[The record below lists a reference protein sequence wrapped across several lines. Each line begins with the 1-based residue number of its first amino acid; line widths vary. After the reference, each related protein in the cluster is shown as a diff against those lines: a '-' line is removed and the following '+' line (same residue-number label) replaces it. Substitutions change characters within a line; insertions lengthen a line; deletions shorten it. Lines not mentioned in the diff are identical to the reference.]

1 MPLTFAS
8 PFIREPQIIIEGTSL
23 NQGIAQGYAYIYDP
37 QYVDNPCQ
45 SVEKKIRIFLDA
57 IDKSLLFCESSSS
70 NQSSENQD
78 LILVQKSLLQD
89 LAWQQRVI
97 KKIEN
102 GLSIGQALDATLDD
116 FESIFKKDAFWHAR
130 FQEIRG
136 ISQLVR
142 QYLEEKSLSFD
153 VNKPIILCA
162 KTISPVEMML
172 FESIKLVAV
181 VVQDDSS
188 LSHGMIIARSRGIP
202 VINGIR
208 ELKKLILNDDELL
221 IDGDLGRI
229 YVRPHR
235 TTIANYDIT
244 TKASSF
250 ESLEPAQ
257 NKTLFSRD
265 GTPVHL
271 LINVNM
277 MEDLAFLNHPS
288 IEGVGLYRTEFP
300 FMAHENWPDVEQ
312 QTNFYLN
319 ILNKAKEKTVIFR
332 TFDVGGDKTFQS
344 LHKSFRNTKKDW
356 KHTRFTLQRPS
367 LVRLQLRAMIRAR
380 VSCDYPNLPLHIMFP
395 MISETQELSFLKV
408 LLQKELNREKKLGN
422 KVPQTLSVG
431 AMIEVPS
438 LVFQLNQ
445 FLDLVDFISIGSNDL
460 FHFFYAI
467 DRTDAVMSKRY
478 DLLSKAFIQMLK
490 TIMEK
495 ANAKNINVSLCGE
508 MASLPL
514 EAMALLGIGLRYF
527 SINPSAIQTI
537 ENMVQSLDIWSI
549 QECMTDCLSDNP
561 FAYKAAHLSIRER
574 VMELAQIQQTQ
585 LS

>member
-1 MPLTFAS
+1 MPLRFVS
-8 PFIREPQIIIEGTSL
+8 SFVKEPQIIIEGISL
-23 NQGIAQGYAYIYDP
+23 NPGIAQGYAYIYDP
-37 QYVDNPCQ
+37 QYTDDPWQ
-45 SVEKKIRIFLDA
+45 STEKKIQTFLHA
-57 IDKSLLFCESSSS
+57 IDKALTICENSSSD
-70 NQSSENQD
+70 QSLENQD
-78 LILVQKSLLQD
+78 LIFVQKALLQD

-97 KKIEN
+97 RKIETK
-102 GLSIGQALDATLDD
+102 LSITQSLNATSEDL
-116 FESIFKKDAFWHAR
+116 ERAFKNDSFWHAR

-142 QYLEEKSLSFD
+142 QCLEEKPFCFD
-153 VNKPIILCA
+153 TDKPIILCA
-162 KTISPVEMML
+162 KTISPVEMIL
-172 FESIKLVAV
+172 FESTKLVAV

-202 VINGIR
+202 VVNGIA
-208 ELKKLILNDDELL
+208 ELKKLIINDDELL

-235 TTIANYDIT
+235 ATIANYDMT
-244 TKASSF
+244 AKNSLSKSF
-250 ESLEPAQ
+250 EHTK
-257 NKTLFSRD
+257 NKTLLSRD

-271 LINVNM
+271 LINVNLS
-277 MEDLAFLNHPS
+277 EDLAFLHHSS
-288 IEGVGLYRTEFP
+288 IEGVGLYRTEIP
-300 FMAHENWPDVEQ
+300 FMTQEHWPDVKQ

-319 ILNKAKEKTVIFR
+319 VLNKAKEKTVIFR

-344 LHKSFRNTKKDW
+344 LHKSFRNAKKDW

-367 LVRLQLRAMIRAR
+367 LIRLQLRAMIRAR
-380 VSCDYPNLPLHIMFP
+380 VSCEYPDLPLHIMFP
-395 MISETQELSFLKV
+395 MISEAQEISFLKT
-408 LLQKELNREKKLGN
+408 LLQKELEREKRLGN
-422 KVPQTLSVG
+422 KIPKTLSVG
-431 AMIEVPS
+431 AMLEVPS
-438 LVFQLNQ
+438 VVFQLNQ

-467 DRTDAVMSKRY
+467 DRTDTVMSKRY

-490 TIMEK
+490 TIIEK
-495 ANAKNINVSLCGE
+495 ANAKNVNVSLCGE

-527 SINPSAIQTI
+527 SINPSSVQAI
-537 ENMVQSLDIWSI
+537 ENMVQSLDIWSV